1 MDISKIW
8 LGLAVRG
15 LALHKTVCTRLQT
28 KRPTLVFL
36 SAFLVF
42 PSHQITKSGL
52 IGSVWFRYDEE
63 LTLKTSASSPLKSRT
78 KSDTST
84 RLTPDFRLSIPHRQG
99 TASQINLSS
108 VLLQLIKR
116 TTSQSFTAINKNT
129 FSKAFLQSQN
139 KCGGSQIYPWT
150 YCCFFQYIDFFSEQ
164 LIFLFQIRFSLK

>member
-1 MDISKIW
+1 MRYRIFLPMDISKIW

-52 IGSVWFRYDEE
+52 IGSIWFRYDEE

-99 TASQINLSS
+99 TAPQINLSS

-116 TTSQSFTAINKNT
+116 TTSQSFTAIKIH
-129 FSKAFLQSQN
+129 FLRHFYNPKTSVEVLKFTHELTAVSFN
-139 KCGGSQIYPWT
+139 I
-150 YCCFFQYIDFFSEQ
+150 
-164 LIFLFQIRFSLK
+164 LISSLSS

>member
-15 LALHKTVCTRLQT
+15 LALHKTVCARLQT
-28 KRPTLVFL
+28 KRPTSWFFSLLF
-36 SAFLVF
+36 SFS
-42 PSHQITKSGL
+42 PPHQISKSGL

-84 RLTPDFRLSIPHRQG
+84 RLTPDFRVSIPHRQG
-99 TASQINLSS
+99 TAPQINLSS

-116 TTSQSFTAINKNT
+116 TTSQSFTAIKIH
-129 FSKAFLQSQN
+129 FLRHFYSPKTSVEVLKFTHELTAVSFN
-139 KCGGSQIYPWT
+139 I
-150 YCCFFQYIDFFSEQ
+150 
-164 LIFLFQIRFSLK
+164 LISSLSS